1 MKKILTILLIL
12 ISTTIYG
19 QKPPCVEYP
28 LYSDIWRMSCGSDGS
43 HMFLP
48 KESNSFALFV
58 PPYFKN
64 NLDEKKIESYLLGS
78 LNEFRADY
86 GKPPVKESKWLTKLS
101 DAYSKKLINSFEHD
115 YNQPAAENIASYPVT
130 LFSLITEEDGDINKI
145 IADAYFDLYI
155 GSQSHTEMLL
165 SDHQYFGFGITFDS
179 TGSFWSCVRSCS
191 SLKKLNA
198 YKKTTY

>member
-43 HMFLP
+43 PEFLP
-48 KESNSFALFV
+48 KNKNAFPLV
-58 PPYFKN
+58 PSEYYKN
-64 NLDEKKIESYLLGS
+64 NVDEKKIEAYLLES

-101 DAYSKKLINSFEHD
+101 DAYSKKLINSFKHEYD
-115 YNQPAAENIASYPVT
+115 REGQAYTAENIAHYEVG
-130 LFSLITEEDGDINKI
+130 LFSLITKEDGDINKI
-145 IADAYFDLYI
+145 IADAYFDIYI
-155 GSQSHTEMLL
+155 ASVHHTEMLL
-165 SDHQYFGFGITFDS
+165 SDHKYFGFGITFNS
-179 TGSFWSCVRSCS
+179 RGSFWSCVRSS
-191 SLKKLNA
+191 NSRNKKQKNE
-198 YKKTTY
+198 